1 MSSKLEKLEKLKNTN
16 LELKEM
22 INNSWDGI
30 AIIDSNSKLVYVND
44 AFIPMLGYQ
53 KIELLSTSMV
63 DLVNEEYKKP
73 FLQLL
78 QNNKN
83 NTYFTDINV
92 VCTRKDEKPIYLK
105 ITVSLMLNKKY
116 FVLNAKDITKEISD
130 DEILNNYVISSH
142 TDVNGTI
149 TEVSDAFC
157 KLTGFSKDELVGQPH
172 SIIKHPDTTNET
184 FSQLWSTI
192 KSGKEWSGKIKNR
205 KKNGDVFWV
214 DVRIKPIYNKYG
226 DIIGYTSLMFDITNE
241 LFLDQKVID
250 QNSKLN
256 IMTETIRTIS
266 HEWRQPLNSISILA
280 QKLSLNLEDDKD
292 SFMTLEKIK
301 NSINSLSNTIEEFK
315 SLVEFKGQKE
325 RVNIRQLI
333 ETLIKPYKNMTE
345 FNLDIDSNINVE
357 IYENRVV
364 NIFNNII
371 QNSIE
376 SMQKNSIKNGMIQ
389 ISIKNSSN
397 SLVIEIAD
405 NAGGIDNSI
414 INRVFEP
421 YFSTKD
427 QQHGVGLGL
436 YICKNILELHLNGS
450 IKLKNKNNGV
460 AVYIT
465 LPINEGK

>member
-1 MSSKLEKLEKLKNTN
+1 
-16 LELKEM
+16 
-22 INNSWDGI
+22 
-30 AIIDSNSKLVYVND
+30 
-44 AFIPMLGYQ
+44 
-53 KIELLSTSMV
+53 
-63 DLVNEEYKKP
+63 
-73 FLQLL
+73 
-78 QNNKN
+78 
-83 NTYFTDINV
+83 
-92 VCTRKDEKPIYLK
+92 
-105 ITVSLMLNKKY
+105 
-116 FVLNAKDITKEISD
+116 
-130 DEILNNYVISSH
+130 
-142 TDVNGTI
+142 
-149 TEVSDAFC
+149 
-157 KLTGFSKDELVGQPH
+157 
-172 SIIKHPDTTNET
+172 
-184 FSQLWSTI
+184 
-192 KSGKEWSGKIKNR
+192 
-205 KKNGDVFWV
+205 
-214 DVRIKPIYNKYG
+214 
-226 DIIGYTSLMFDITNE
+226 
-241 LFLDQKVID
+241 
-250 QNSKLN
+250 
-256 IMTETIRTIS
+256 MTETIRTIS

-427 QQHGVGLGL
+427 QTAWSRTWLIYL
-436 YICKNILELHLNGS
+436 
-450 IKLKNKNNGV
+450 
-460 AVYIT
+460 
-465 LPINEGK
+465 